1 MASSWFL
8 VLIPT
13 KKYEIHLQTLNIL
26 DPNDKSSAGMD
37 GEIKDMFSDAT
48 ACQDKVIIHEP
59 TEEEKHSGLR
69 NSFQH
74 PPIKQAQW
82 DLNKPNEDQDLE
94 DRYFEIDLQEAL
106 QLINVSQATYQLTK
120 NENFYLVTFSLEASN
135 VESALICL
143 QSFGIGITKFTS
155 ISVVPASIHID
166 FAESYFDDTLR
177 YKNKLFSIIFHFDNI
192 FFKYDI
198 IIY

>member
-1 MASSWFL
+1 MAYSWFL

-13 KKYEIHLQTLNIL
+13 KKYEMQLQTLNML
-26 DPNDKSSAGMD
+26 DSNDKSSPDVD
-37 GEIKDMFSDAT
+37 GEVKDLFCDKT
-48 ACQDKVIIHEP
+48 ACKDKIIKHEP
-59 TEEEKHSGLR
+59 AEEEKHSGLT

-74 PPIKQAQW
+74 PPMKQAQL

-135 VESALICL
+135 IESALICL

-166 FAESYFDDTLR
+166 FAESYFDDTVR
-177 YKNKLFSIIFHFDNI
+177 YKNKFSQSYFISIT
-192 FFKYDI
+192 FFEYDI
-198 IIY
+198 LI

>member
-13 KKYEIHLQTLNIL
+13 KKYEMHLQTLNML
-26 DPNDKSSAGMD
+26 DSNDKSRPDVG
-37 GEIKDMFSDAT
+37 GEIKDLFCDKS
-48 ACQDKVIIHEP
+48 ACKNKIIINEP
-59 TEEEKHSGLR
+59 TEEEKYSWLR
-69 NSFQH
+69 NNFQH
-74 PPIKQAQW
+74 PPIKQAQC
-82 DLNKPNEDQDLE
+82 DLNKPNEDPDLE

-166 FAESYFDDTLR
+166 CAESYFDDTIR
-177 YKNKLFSIIFHFDNI
+177 YKFFFQSCFISIT
-192 FFKYDI
+192 FKN
-198 IIY
+198 

>member
-13 KKYEIHLQTLNIL
+13 KKYEMHLQTLNML
-26 DPNDKSSAGMD
+26 NSNDKSSPDVD
-37 GEIKDMFSDAT
+37 GEINCNKT
-48 ACQDKVIIHEP
+48 ACKDKIIKHDP
-59 TEEEKHSGLR
+59 TEEEKHSGLT

-74 PPIKQAQW
+74 PPMKQAQCA
-82 DLNKPNEDQDLE
+82 LNKPNEDPDLE
-94 DRYFEIDLQEAL
+94 DRYFEIDLQQAL
-106 QLINVSQATYQLTK
+106 ELINVSQATYQLTK

-166 FAESYFDDTLR
+166 CAESYFDDTMR
-177 YKNKLFSIIFHFDNI
+177 YTSKLFSVIFDFDKN
-192 FFKYDI
+192 
-198 IIY
+198 